1 MKEADAKPKDTKLAE
16 GGRPP
21 AFTRPGGAGVP
32 PGTPGGA
39 NGGVLRVALERPQRQ
54 ATDDQPLWVAI
65 RQRTRAIGFENY
77 HAFIDRVLCEQNPN
91 TGVDEET
98 RLANRVGRFDKLAGV
113 RAYELLKLATQVF
126 LLLECGVVIKEEDFS
141 VNEESGRLGEPVTL
155 ADLQTRLA
163 TYLGDTPRLPYLN
176 RIVTSALAE
185 FQPTDSPFCEGIF
198 RGRVLGSDA
207 PCLLELIWSYWHEEG
222 MQVQSINAV
231 SLRFQNRLKA
241 SGTDPLRNLEIDPL
255 RPLGNIL
262 WGYIQ
267 DEPNRLSVR
276 RRAYEYEHE
285 YGFPLYGKAVP
296 SLVPADRRSQFVE
309 GFHNLL
315 YRATVFFKEDDDTT
329 VIADGFAL
337 LQALREV
344 HLTLAEGAHNQFG
357 DLPWTARVEM
367 LIEQWILARNE
378 IRDFL
383 QGRPMVPYAE
393 AWMSQVDTMKRLQIW
408 SDVTITHF
416 HDLAR
421 IGEQIVLS
429 IRYGDWV
436 AVTDPQQAS
445 NWARYWRPE
454 IQAYI
459 HAYRSAT
466 GVDLTTEPVDA
477 AAPSVHL
484 RDRLAIQAKR
494 P

>member
-1 MKEADAKPKDTKLAE
+1 MKEADVKPKEKLAE

-21 AFTRPGGAGVP
+21 AFTRPGAAGTTTP
-32 PGTPGGA
+32 PAGG

-77 HAFIDRVLCEQNPN
+77 RLFIDRVLCEQNP
-91 TGVDEET
+91 TDGVEEET
-98 RLANRVGRFDKLAGV
+98 RLSNRAGRLDKLTGV
-113 RAYELLKLATQVF
+113 QAYELLKLATQVF
-126 LLLECGVVIKEEDFS
+126 LLLECGVAIKDTDFS
-141 VNEESGRLGEPVTL
+141 VNEESGRLGTPVTAEEL
-155 ADLQTRLA
+155 RQRLSA
-163 TYLGDTPRLPYLN
+163 YLGETPRLPYLN
-176 RIVTSALAE
+176 RVINSALAE
-185 FQPTDSPFCEGIF
+185 FGPTDSPFCEGIF
-198 RGRVLGSDA
+198 RGRVIASEA

-222 MQVQSINAV
+222 MQVQTINSIAW
-231 SLRFQNRLKA
+231 RFQNRLRSSTA
-241 SGTDPLRNLEIDPL
+241 DPLRNLELDPL
-255 RPLGNIL
+255 RPLSNIL

-296 SLVPADRRSQFVE
+296 SLMPADRRARFVE

-315 YRATVFFKEDDDTT
+315 YRATVFFRQDDDTT

-367 LIEQWILARNE
+367 LIEQWILARPE

-393 AWMSQVDTMKRLQIW
+393 AWMSQVDTMKRLQNW

-421 IGEQIVLS
+421 LGEQIVLS

-466 GVDLTTEPVDA
+466 GVDLTVEPVDA
-477 AAPSVHL
+477 TAPSVHL
-484 RDRLAIQAKR
+484 RDRLAMQTKR
-494 P
+494 V

>member
-1 MKEADAKPKDTKLAE
+1 MKEADVKPKDTKLAE

-21 AFTRPGGAGVP
+21 AFARPGAGP
-32 PGTPGGA
+32 AATATGG

-65 RQRTRAIGFENY
+65 RQRARAIGFENY
-77 HAFIDRVLCEQNPN
+77 RRFIERVLCEQNPAAD
-91 TGVDEET
+91 VAEET
-98 RLANRVGRFDKLAGV
+98 RLANKSARIDKLAGV
-113 RAYELLKLATQVF
+113 QAYELLKLATQVF
-126 LLLECGVVIKEEDFS
+126 LLLECGVVIDGDDFS
-141 VNEESGRLGEPVTL
+141 VNEESNRIGVPVTL
-155 ADLQTRLA
+155 ADLQLQLSN
-163 TYLGDTPRLPYLN
+163 YLGDPPRLPYLN
-176 RIVTSALAE
+176 RIVSSALAE
-185 FQPTDSPFCEGIF
+185 FEPTGSPFCEGVF
-198 RGRVLGSDA
+198 RGRVIGSEA

-222 MQVQSINAV
+222 MLVQSINSV
-231 SLRFQNRLKA
+231 SMRFQNRLKV
-241 SGTDPLRNLEIDPL
+241 SGLDPMRNLEIDPL
-255 RPLGNIL
+255 RPLANIL

-296 SLVPADRRSQFVE
+296 SLMPADRRSKFVE

-315 YRATVFFKEDDDTT
+315 HRATIFFKEDDDTT

-357 DLPWTARVEM
+357 DLPWTARAEM
-367 LIEQWILARNE
+367 LVEQWIMSRPE

-393 AWMSQVDTMKRLQIW
+393 AWMSQVDTMKRLQTW
-408 SDVTITHF
+408 SDVTITHY

-421 IGEQIVLS
+421 LGEQIVLS

-454 IQAYI
+454 VQAYI

-477 AAPSVHL
+477 AAPSIHL